1 MRLVLFNVRGV
12 SVSSYVMFLTDVLL
26 VVFSVFLSYLLR
38 FNFAIPASELQPL
51 PFILLYIVGIRIIFF
66 LLGKSYSRNLRYS
79 NFMDVLRVYFFTILG
94 SLFFLVSDFFIYYFF
109 TQLLF
114 IPLTIIILE
123 FLCTSFLII
132 LSRGLIK
139 VSYASMKD
147 QEKVEKLDRD
157 D

>member
-1 MRLVLFNVRGV
+1 MRLVFINIKGVAVSRYVLFF
-12 SVSSYVMFLTDVLL
+12 SDILI

-51 PFILLYIVGIRIIFF
+51 PFILLYIVVVRAVFF
-66 LLGKSYSRNLRYS
+66 LLSRSYSTNLTYL

-94 SLFFLVSDFFIYYFF
+94 SFFLLLSDVVLYYFF

-123 FLCTSFLII
+123 FLCTSFFII
-132 LSRGLIK
+132 LTRGLIRI
-139 VSYASMKD
+139 SYSSMKD
-147 QEKVEKLDRD
+147 QGKIEKLDRRD
-157 D
+157 